1 MKECRLWKP
10 GSTPQKGLADQVLK
24 HHQQQQKVSW
34 MQISVLLNANNLPE
48 LADYGGAVP
57 YISRIFRDISPPI
70 WERPA
75 RQYKASPKLQA
86 AASLDP
92 LVSGPPG
99 VVVLAVWS
107 SRPCLVPLC
116 RMRPLTA

>member
-48 LADYGGAVP
+48 LADYEGAVP
-57 YISRIFRDISPPI
+57 YISRTFRDISPPI

-92 LVSGPPG
+92 LATYISADPQPRS
-99 VVVLAVWS
+99 LAS
-107 SRPCLVPLC
+107 AA
-116 RMRPLTA
+116 RMISPAPSV